1 MYIML
6 EVIKILFK
14 SLEQIQHFG
23 YYQFKQKLQ
32 IGQMVQYGLK
42 INDIKRYDILFY
54 IIFKI
59 LKILRLNNLLSQI

>member
-32 IGQMVQYGLK
+32 IGQMV
-42 INDIKRYDILFY
+42 
-54 IIFKI
+54 
-59 LKILRLNNLLSQI
+59 